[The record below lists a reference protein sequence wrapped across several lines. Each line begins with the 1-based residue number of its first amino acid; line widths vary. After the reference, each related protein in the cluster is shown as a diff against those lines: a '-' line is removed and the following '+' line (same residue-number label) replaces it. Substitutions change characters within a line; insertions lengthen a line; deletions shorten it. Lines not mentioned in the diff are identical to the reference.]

1 MFPVLLNVADR
12 IVVVVGGGPVGQ
24 RKART
29 LRKAGAQV
37 RIIDPMRDVTFAEPG
52 VDWVAEPYRAEH
64 LAEAALVIAAATSD
78 VNAVV
83 VADALARGLWV
94 NSASEPAGNVVF
106 PASFAL
112 GELTMAVSTGGA
124 SPALARQLRDKLR
137 DELDPAIVEWVA
149 VLARVREAVQAANP
163 AERETLLKSF
173 AEWAWLERIRRDGS
187 AVVLAEMLAL
197 VPGIIPADPPHPGS
211 ARR

>member
-12 IVVVVGGGPVGQ
+12 IVVVVGGGAVGQ
-24 RKART
+24 RKARS
-29 LRKAGAQV
+29 LLKAGARV
-37 RIIDPMRDVTFAEPG
+37 RIIDPVRAGLDVE
-52 VDWVAEPYRAEH
+52 WVAEPYRAEH
-64 LAEAALVIAAATSD
+64 LDGAALVIAAAPPD

-106 PASFAL
+106 PASFAV

-137 DELDPAIVEWVA
+137 DELDPALVEWVA

-187 AVVLAEMLAL
+187 AVVLAEMMKLASR
-197 VPGIIPADPPHPGS
+197 A
-211 ARR
+211 A